1 MKPQTKKSLKQER
14 LEKEEKRRKEL
25 ENLNKNL
32 IKKLYSDL
40 FQMNP
45 DLYHEYDFT
54 FETFL
59 YDYYKE
65 IENNLDFDNPNY
77 EQLLKK
83 LDLKIKAKFNEENKL
98 SYDLNGR
105 QLKYELNKL
114 NQDDDWALIFNY
126 KKALFEEE
134 EREKKAKKEQ
144 KTKEYFN
151 DLDNQINIRKNYV
164 DPVEKKKKE
173 IYDYDE
179 REMNEKLKI
188 QQIENQGRID
198 NIRKNLINDIGIK
211 NEYLTE
217 LENQNLLLNHDNK
230 DLINEKISFLESLN
244 NEQSKKNDYPIEE
257 IQNILFETD
266 LDKIKNKISTMQ
278 YKKLLRNQMDDNVK
292 RIERPNKMSVEER
305 KINKDLLKAAR
316 EYFKTHH

>member
-164 DPVEKKKKE
+164 DPIEKKKK
-173 IYDYDE
+173 
-179 REMNEKLKI
+179 
-188 QQIENQGRID
+188 
-198 NIRKNLINDIGIK
+198 
-211 NEYLTE
+211 
-217 LENQNLLLNHDNK
+217 
-230 DLINEKISFLESLN
+230 
-244 NEQSKKNDYPIEE
+244 
-257 IQNILFETD
+257 
-266 LDKIKNKISTMQ
+266 
-278 YKKLLRNQMDDNVK
+278 RNV
-292 RIERPNKMSVEER
+292 
-305 KINKDLLKAAR
+305 
-316 EYFKTHH
+316 

>member
-14 LEKEEKRRKEL
+14 LEKDEMRRKEL

-59 YDYYKE
+59 YEYYKE

-173 IYDYDE
+173 MYDYDE

-230 DLINEKISFLESLN
+230 DLINEKISFLESIN
-244 NEQSKKNDYPIEE
+244 NEQSKKFDYPIEE

-266 LDKIKNKISTMQ
+266 IEKIKNKITTMQ
-278 YKKLLRNQMDDNVK
+278 YKKMLRNQMDDNVK
-292 RIERPNKMSVEER
+292 RIERPNKMSIEER

>member
-126 KKALFEEE
+126 KKALFDEE
-134 EREKKAKKEQ
+134 ERERKAKKEQ

>member
-126 KKALFEEE
+126 KKALFDEE
-134 EREKKAKKEQ
+134 ERERKAKKEQ

-164 DPVEKKKKE
+164 DPIEKKKKE
-173 IYDYDE
+173 MYDYDE

-230 DLINEKISFLESLN
+230 DLINEKISFLESIN
-244 NEQSKKNDYPIEE
+244 NEQSKKFDYPIEE
-257 IQNILFETD
+257 IQNIIFETKIE
-266 LDKIKNKISTMQ
+266 KIKNEINTMK
-278 YKKLLRNQMDDNVK
+278 YKKELRTQMDDNVK
-292 RIERPNKMSVEER
+292 RIERPNKMSIEER

>member
-14 LEKEEKRRKEL
+14 LEKDEMRRKEL

-59 YDYYKE
+59 YEYYKE

-126 KKALFEEE
+126 KKALFDEE
-134 EREKKAKKEQ
+134 ERERKAKKEQ

-151 DLDNQINIRKNYV
+151 DLDNQINIKKNYV

-173 IYDYDE
+173 MYDYDE

-198 NIRKNLINDIGIK
+198 NIRKNIINDIGVK

-230 DLINEKISFLESLN
+230 DLIREKISFLESIN
-244 NEQSKKNDYPIEE
+244 NEQSKKFDYPIEE
-257 IQNILFETD
+257 IQNIIFETKIE
-266 LDKIKNKISTMQ
+266 KIKNEINTMK
-278 YKKLLRNQMDDNVK
+278 YKKELRTQMDDNVK
-292 RIERPNKMSVEER
+292 RIERPNKMSIEER
-305 KINKDLLKAAR
+305 KINTDLLKAAR

>member
-1 MKPQTKKSLKQER
+1 MKPQTKKSLKKER
-14 LEKEEKRRKEL
+14 LEKEEMRRKEL

-32 IKKLYSDL
+32 IKKLYADL
-40 FQMNP
+40 FQMNA

-164 DPVEKKKKE
+164 DPIEKKKKE
-173 IYDYDE
+173 MYDYDE

-230 DLINEKISFLESLN
+230 DLINEKISFLESIN
-244 NEQSKKNDYPIEE
+244 NEQSKKFDYPIEE

-292 RIERPNKMSVEER
+292 RIERPNKMSIEER

>member
-1 MKPQTKKSLKQER
+1 MKPQTKKSLKKER
-14 LEKEEKRRKEL
+14 LEKEEMRRKEL

-32 IKKLYSDL
+32 IKKLYADL
-40 FQMNP
+40 FQMNA

-151 DLDNQINIRKNYV
+151 DLDNQINIRKN
-164 DPVEKKKKE
+164 
-173 IYDYDE
+173 
-179 REMNEKLKI
+179 
-188 QQIENQGRID
+188 
-198 NIRKNLINDIGIK
+198 LINDIGIK

-230 DLINEKISFLESLN
+230 DLINEKISFLESIN
-244 NEQSKKNDYPIEE
+244 NEQSKKFDYPIEE
-257 IQNILFETD
+257 IQNIIFETKIE
-266 LDKIKNKISTMQ
+266 KIKNEINTMK
-278 YKKLLRNQMDDNVK
+278 YKKELRTQMDDNVK
-292 RIERPNKMSVEER
+292 RIERPNKMSIEER

>member
-1 MKPQTKKSLKQER
+1 MKPQTKKSLKKER
-14 LEKEEKRRKEL
+14 LEKEEMRRKEL

-32 IKKLYSDL
+32 IKKLYADL
-40 FQMNP
+40 FQMNA

-173 IYDYDE
+173 MYDYDE

>member
-14 LEKEEKRRKEL
+14 LEKDEMRRKEL

-59 YDYYKE
+59 YEYYKE

-126 KKALFEEE
+126 KKALFDEE
-134 EREKKAKKEQ
+134 ERERKAKKEQ

-151 DLDNQINIRKNYV
+151 DLDNQINIKKNYV

-173 IYDYDE
+173 MYDYDE

-198 NIRKNLINDIGIK
+198 NIRKNIINDIGVK

-230 DLINEKISFLESLN
+230 DLINEKISFLESIN

-266 LDKIKNKISTMQ
+266 IEKIKNEINTMK
-278 YKKLLRNQMDDNVK
+278 YKKELRTQMDDNVK
-292 RIERPNKMSVEER
+292 RIERPNKMSIEER

>member
-230 DLINEKISFLESLN
+230 DLVNEKISFLESLN

-278 YKKLLRNQMDDNVK
+278 YKKLLRNQMDENVK

>member
-1 MKPQTKKSLKQER
+1 MKPQTKKSLKKER
-14 LEKEEKRRKEL
+14 LEKEEMRRKEL

-32 IKKLYSDL
+32 IKKLYADL
-40 FQMNP
+40 FQMNA

-164 DPVEKKKKE
+164 DPVEKKKKKFM
-173 IYDYDE
+173 I
-179 REMNEKLKI
+179 MMKEK
-188 QQIENQGRID
+188 
-198 NIRKNLINDIGIK
+198 
-211 NEYLTE
+211 
-217 LENQNLLLNHDNK
+217 
-230 DLINEKISFLESLN
+230 
-244 NEQSKKNDYPIEE
+244 
-257 IQNILFETD
+257 
-266 LDKIKNKISTMQ
+266 
-278 YKKLLRNQMDDNVK
+278 
-292 RIERPNKMSVEER
+292 
-305 KINKDLLKAAR
+305 
-316 EYFKTHH
+316 

>member
-1 MKPQTKKSLKQER
+1 MKPQTKKSLKKER
-14 LEKEEKRRKEL
+14 LEKEEMRRKEL

-32 IKKLYSDL
+32 IKKLYADL
-40 FQMNP
+40 FQMNA

-126 KKALFEEE
+126 KKALFDEE
-134 EREKKAKKEQ
+134 ERERKAKKEQ

-198 NIRKNLINDIGIK
+198 NIRKNIINDIGVK

-230 DLINEKISFLESLN
+230 DLINEKISFLESIN
-244 NEQSKKNDYPIEE
+244 NEQSKKFDYPIEE
-257 IQNILFETD
+257 IQNIIFETKIE
-266 LDKIKNKISTMQ
+266 KIKNEINTMK
-278 YKKLLRNQMDDNVK
+278 YKKELRTQMDDNVK
-292 RIERPNKMSVEER
+292 RIERPNKMSIEER

>member
-1 MKPQTKKSLKQER
+1 MKPQTKKSLKKER
-14 LEKEEKRRKEL
+14 LEKEEMRRKEL

-32 IKKLYSDL
+32 IKKLYADL
-40 FQMNP
+40 FQMNA

-126 KKALFEEE
+126 KKALFDEE
-134 EREKKAKKEQ
+134 ERERKAKKEQ

-151 DLDNQINIRKNYV
+151 DLDNQI
-164 DPVEKKKKE
+164 
-173 IYDYDE
+173 
-179 REMNEKLKI
+179 
-188 QQIENQGRID
+188 

-230 DLINEKISFLESLN
+230 DLINEKISFLESIN
-244 NEQSKKNDYPIEE
+244 NEQSKKFDYPIEE
-257 IQNILFETD
+257 IQNIIFETKIE
-266 LDKIKNKISTMQ
+266 KIKNEINTMK
-278 YKKLLRNQMDDNVK
+278 YKKELRTQMDDNVK
-292 RIERPNKMSVEER
+292 RIERPNKMSIEER

>member
-14 LEKEEKRRKEL
+14 LEKDEMRRKEL

-59 YDYYKE
+59 YEYYKE

-151 DLDNQINIRKNYV
+151 DLDNQINIKKNYV

-173 IYDYDE
+173 MYDYDE

-230 DLINEKISFLESLN
+230 DLINEKISFLESIN
-244 NEQSKKNDYPIEE
+244 NEQSKKFDYPIEE
-257 IQNILFETD
+257 IQNIIFETKIE
-266 LDKIKNKISTMQ
+266 KIKNEINTMK
-278 YKKLLRNQMDDNVK
+278 YKKELRTQMDDNVK
-292 RIERPNKMSVEER
+292 RIERPNKMSIEER

>member
-230 DLINEKISFLESLN
+230 DLINEKISFLESIN
-244 NEQSKKNDYPIEE
+244 NEQSKKFDYPIEE
-257 IQNILFETD
+257 IQNIIFETKIE
-266 LDKIKNKISTMQ
+266 KIKNEINTMK
-278 YKKLLRNQMDDNVK
+278 YKKELRTQMDDNVK
-292 RIERPNKMSVEER
+292 RIERPNKMSIEER

>member
-1 MKPQTKKSLKQER
+1 MKPQTKKSLKKER
-14 LEKEEKRRKEL
+14 LEKEEMRRKEL

-32 IKKLYSDL
+32 IKKLYADL
-40 FQMNP
+40 FQMNA

-126 KKALFEEE
+126 KKALFDEE
-134 EREKKAKKEQ
+134 ERERKAKKEQ

-164 DPVEKKKKE
+164 DPIEKKKKE
-173 IYDYDE
+173 MYDYDE

-230 DLINEKISFLESLN
+230 DLINEKISFLESIN
-244 NEQSKKNDYPIEE
+244 NEQSKKFDYPIEE
-257 IQNILFETD
+257 IQNIIFETKIE
-266 LDKIKNKISTMQ
+266 KIKNEINTMK
-278 YKKLLRNQMDDNVK
+278 YKKELRTQMDDNVK
-292 RIERPNKMSVEER
+292 RIERPNKMSIEER